1 MTFDGNALDGHVK
14 LRVGQNAAGAVRV
27 AVGTVPKN
35 VFNNAMS
42 SAAGSGARQ
51 GTATFKINT
60 KTELVGYK
68 MVTVD
73 GNTATVHVEL
83 EEVNYQFGVACDSTG
98 DCPIF
103 ALVENTATNTR
114 KLHERAIIG
123 GKVDFDS
130 NPELE
135 FERVLGVKGQL
146 ECEYGGPGQVN
157 GPCFDD
163 CKLGSLTA
171 CSDGCKHSRAGDA
184 WVNACLQQCTE
195 GCK

>member
-1 MTFDGNALDGHVK
+1 MTGVIISVIVFANFGFTVFSVKEYGFTHEDATRALHQKSAVNIDGNALDGHVK

-27 AVGTVPKN
+27 AVGTLPKN

-83 EEVNYQFGVACDSTG
+83 EEVNYQFSVACDSTG

-103 ALVENTATNTR
+103 ALVENTATR

-135 FERVLGVKGQL
+135 FERALGGKT
-146 ECEYGGPGQVN
+146 PASMIN
-157 GPCFDD
+157 I
-163 CKLGSLTA
+163 
-171 CSDGCKHSRAGDA
+171 
-184 WVNACLQQCTE
+184 
-195 GCK
+195 